1 MFNESKHK
9 QEAVPREVHVLLAHP
24 PHLVV
29 HHHPQP
35 PVTKASSRSIC
46 LKQPHRQAEQVE
58 ELEERAEDVRE
69 EQVVLILQA

>member
-29 HHHPQP
+29 HLLQP
-35 PVTKASSRSIC
+35 PVTKASSRSTC
-46 LKQPHRQAEQVE
+46 LKQPHRPAELVE
-58 ELEERAEDVRE
+58 ELEEGVEDVRE